1 MFRSKP
7 RRQWGIHG
15 MMQRNSAEIFSGK
28 IEDIPEIA
36 RLEKLCFSA
45 PWSENALLETMSRE
59 ETFFLVAKC
68 GESICG
74 YVGCYY
80 VLDEGYITNVAVD
93 PEYRRLGI
101 GRALIEELTKRARD
115 KKLAFLT
122 LEVRASNGAAI
133 ALYEKTG
140 FEKVGRRPRFYSD
153 PCEDAELMTL
163 YI

>member
-7 RRQWGIHG
+7 RRQWERHG
-15 MMQRNSAEIFSGK
+15 MMQKNSAEILSAK
-28 IEDIPEIA
+28 KDDIPAIA
-36 RLEKLCFSA
+36 RLEKLCFSS

-59 ETFFLVAKC
+59 ETLFLVAKC
-68 GESICG
+68 GENICG

-101 GRALIEELTKRARD
+101 GRDLIEELKARARE

-122 LEVRASNGAAI
+122 LEVRVSNEAAI
-133 ALYEKTG
+133 AHYEKTG

>member
-1 MFRSKP
+1 
-7 RRQWGIHG
+7 
-15 MMQRNSAEIFSGK
+15 MMQRNSVDIVSAVC
-28 IEDIPEIA
+28 EDIPAIA

-59 ETFFLVAKC
+59 ETVFLVAKS
-68 GESICG
+68 GEKICG

-93 PEYRRLGI
+93 PECRRCGI
-101 GRALIEELTKRARD
+101 GRALIEELVARARG
-115 KKLAFLT
+115 KQLAFLT
-122 LEVRASNGAAI
+122 LEVRVSNDAAI
-133 ALYEKTG
+133 ALYEQNG

>member
-1 MFRSKP
+1 
-7 RRQWGIHG
+7 
-15 MMQRNSAEIFSGK
+15 MMQRNSAEIRPAEK
-28 IEDIPEIA
+28 ADIPAIA

-45 PWSENALLETMSRE
+45 PWSEKALCETMSRE
-59 ETFFLVAKC
+59 ETIFLVASI
-68 GESICG
+68 GEKICG

-93 PEYRRLGI
+93 PEFRRGGI
-101 GRALIEELTKRARD
+101 GRALIEKLSDKAAE

-122 LEVRASNGAAI
+122 LEVRVSNSAAI
-133 ALYEKTG
+133 ALYERAG
-140 FEKVGRRPRFYSD
+140 FESVGRRPRFYSE